1 MIKLADSVGV
11 LVGMATIASSIV
23 TGGVWLGMTAKA
35 VGRLETDIKIEVAEI
50 NKLRAYARGMELRVL
65 MLEDKIYY
73 IETKIRESK

>member
-11 LVGMATIASSIV
+11 LVGLATIASSIV
-23 TGGVWLGMTAKA
+23 TGGVWLGMTAKT
-35 VGRLETDIKIEVAEI
+35 VDRLETDIKIEVAEI